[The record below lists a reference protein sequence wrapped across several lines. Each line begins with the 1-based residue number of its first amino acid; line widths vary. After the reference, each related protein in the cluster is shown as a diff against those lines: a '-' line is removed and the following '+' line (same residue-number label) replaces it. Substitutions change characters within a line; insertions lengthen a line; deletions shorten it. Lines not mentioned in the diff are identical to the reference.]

1 MKSLIRLLLLL
12 LLSNPTLAMAERTLL
27 VIGDSLSSAYNMPLA
42 IGWVALLKTKVAS
55 AVRVINDSTSGDT
68 TAQGLT
74 KMPSL
79 LDRYRPEI
87 IIIELGANDGLRGH
101 PPFAIQQNL
110 EAMVRAAR
118 ARGARVLLLGSDIP
132 PNYGDAY
139 RAAFRRVFTAV
150 AKNTNVTLLPFLLE
164 GIASQPNLMQSDRLH
179 PNAAAQPLI
188 LKKVWAALQPLLEEH

>member
-1 MKSLIRLLLLL
+1 
-12 LLSNPTLAMAERTLL
+12 MAERILL

-42 IGWVALLKTKVAS
+42 VGWVALLKKKVAPV
-55 AVRVINDSTSGDT
+55 VRVINDSTSGDT

-87 IIIELGANDGLRGH
+87 VIIELGANDGLRGH
-101 PPFAIQQNL
+101 PPFAIQKNL

-118 ARGARVLLLGSDIP
+118 ARGTRVLLLGMDIP
-132 PNYGDAY
+132 ANYGDAY
-139 RAAFRRVFTAV
+139 RTAVRRVFAAV
-150 AKNTNVTLLPFLLE
+150 AKKTNVTLLPFLLE
-164 GIASQPNLMQSDRLH
+164 GIASQPSLMQPDRLH